1 MNDLMTFVL
10 SPAFVNAI
18 IRMST
23 PLIFVS
29 MAAVL
34 GAKANILCI
43 AYEGMML
50 FAALGGV
57 IGSALS
63 QNLLVGMLCGVLAGS
78 LIAGLFAYFVLVL
91 KTKDMLVGLALN
103 TLGSGGTI
111 FALYIMSGQKASSI
125 SLNSLQFPVVN
136 IPIIKDIPVLGD
148 IVSGHNLLTYLAY
161 LSVILVYLLLY
172 KTPLG
177 LRIRSV
183 GESPDAAESV
193 GTDVVRTRVIALM
206 IGGVLASFGGM
217 FMSMGDTPY
226 FTRDMMNGRGFNAIA
241 AQNLGAGH
249 PLLTLL
255 CSILFGAA
263 DAFGIALQTSRL
275 PPQLASMVPYI
286 TTLVGLIIIGQ
297 ARRKQEK
304 KRALALGARE
314 LPSQQAAA
322 PKGVQG

>member
-136 IPIIKDIPVLGD
+136 IPIIEDIPVLGD

-217 FMSMGDTPY
+217 FMSMGYTPY

-314 LPSQQAAA
+314 LAAEQEAA
-322 PKGVQG
+322 PRGVKG

>member
-78 LIAGLFAYFVLVL
+78 FIAGLFAYFVLVL

-217 FMSMGDTPY
+217 FMSMGYTPY

-314 LPSQQAAA
+314 LAAEQEAA
-322 PKGVQG
+322 PRGVKG

>member
-1 MNDLMTFVL
+1 MNGLMTFIL
-10 SPAFVNAI
+10 SPAFANAVV
-18 IRMST
+18 RMST

-63 QNLLVGMLCGVLAGS
+63 QNLLVGMLCGVAAGC

-91 KTKDMLVGLALN
+91 KTKVMLVGLALN

-111 FALYIMSGQKASSI
+111 FALYVISGQKASSI
-125 SLNSLQFPVVN
+125 SLNSLQFPN
-136 IPIIKDIPVLGD
+136 LDIPIIKDIPVLGE
-148 IVSGHNLLTYLAY
+148 ILSGHNLLTYLAY
-161 LSVILVYLLLY
+161 LSVILVYILLF

-193 GTDVVRTRVIALM
+193 GTNVVKVQVIALM

-217 FMSMGDTPY
+217 YMSMGYTPY
-226 FTRDMMNGRGFNAIA
+226 FTRDMMNGRGFNGIA

-249 PLLTLL
+249 PILTLL
-255 CSILFGAA
+255 CAILFGAA
-263 DAFGIALQTSRL
+263 DALGIALQTSRM
-275 PPQLASMVPYI
+275 PPQLASLVPYI
-286 TTLVGLIIIGQ
+286 TTLVGLVIIGQ
-297 ARRKQEK
+297 ARRKQEI
-304 KRALALGARE
+304 KRALALGEKE
-314 LPSQQAAA
+314 LEAEKASLEG
-322 PKGVQG
+322 KRL

>member
-1 MNDLMTFVL
+1 MNDLMAFVL
-10 SPAFVNAI
+10 SPAFANAVV
-18 IRMST
+18 RMST

-29 MAAVL
+29 MAAIL

-63 QNLLVGMLCGVLAGS
+63 QSLLVGMICGILAGC

-91 KTKDMLVGLALN
+91 KTKVMLVGLALN

-111 FALYIMSGQKASSI
+111 FALYVISGQKASSI

-136 IPIIKDIPVLGD
+136 IPFIQDIPVIGQIL
-148 IVSGHNLLTYLAY
+148 SGQNLLTYLAY
-161 LSVILVYLLLY
+161 LSVILVYILLY

-183 GESPDAAESV
+183 GESPEAAESV
-193 GTDVVRTRVIALM
+193 GTNVIKVQIIALM

-217 FMSMGDTPY
+217 FMSMGYTPS
-226 FTRDMMNGRGFNAIA
+226 
-241 AQNLGAGH
+241 L
-249 PLLTLL
+249 P
-255 CSILFGAA
+255 
-263 DAFGIALQTSRL
+263 GI
-275 PPQLASMVPYI
+275 
-286 TTLVGLIIIGQ
+286 
-297 ARRKQEK
+297 
-304 KRALALGARE
+304 
-314 LPSQQAAA
+314 
-322 PKGVQG
+322 